1 MPYMIE
7 TWDRAGAEELRAR
20 TRPAHIAYLEA
31 NLGKLLA
38 AGAKLADD
46 GETALGTLY
55 VVDTDSRDEAQRF
68 VAEDP
73 FTKAGV
79 PGQIIVTRWRKA
91 IFDHRSLIP
100 K

>member
-1 MPYMIE
+1 MSS
-7 TWDRAGAEELRAR
+7 AEPDLDALLDELEKV
-20 TRPAHIAYLEA
+20 IS
-31 NLGKLLA
+31 
-38 AGAKLADD
+38 KLADD

-55 VVDTDSRDEAQRF
+55 IVTTDSREEAQSF
-68 VAEDP
+68 VAADP

-91 IFDHRSLIP
+91 IFDAKSYIA